1 MKKQALLFIGIILT
15 FATWAQP
22 QATGALTIFSEDGD
36 KFYLILNG
44 ERQNNAAQT
53 NLRVEDLTQPYYNAK
68 VIFEDKALGE
78 LSKNMLMISDYNNVM
93 SDVTYKI
100 KKDKNN
106 GKLSLKFFS
115 SVPMQP
121 GFVPPSNVYVVHYGN
136 PGPIVPIAAAPAA
149 TSVTQTTTT
158 TTTTGA
164 GNTAAVSVNVG
175 GLGVGMTITDPL
187 LDGTVQTTHTQTTTT
202 TTTSGGAVVVD
213 NRSPAPVGPRGCRG
227 TVAMSA
233 ADFSSALATIKK
245 QGFDETRLSTAKQIA
260 GGNCLTAAQVS
271 DICKEF
277 GFEETKLSFAKYA
290 YDRCIEP
297 NNYFKVNNVFGFS
310 SSVDDLN
317 EYIQGR

>member
-1 MKKQALLFIGIILT
+1 MKKNLLLVAGMLFLLSVSY
-15 FATWAQP
+15 AQP

-44 ERQNNAAQT
+44 ERQNNAPQT

-106 GKLSLKFFS
+106 GKLSLKYFS

-136 PGPIVPIAAAPAA
+136 PGPVVPVVTAPAA

-158 TTTTGA
+158 TTTTGT
-164 GNTAAVSVNVG
+164 GNTAAVNVNVG
-175 GLGVGMTITDPL
+175 GIGMGVTITDPMMS
-187 LDGTVQTTHTQTTTT
+187 GTMQTTHTQTTTT
-202 TTTSGGAVVVD
+202 TTSGGAVVTD
-213 NRSPAPVGPRGCRG
+213 NRAPAPAHARGCRG

-260 GGNCLTAAQVS
+260 GGNCLSAAQVS

-277 GFEETKLSFAKYA
+277 GFEETKLSFAKFA
-290 YDRCIEP
+290 YERCTEP